1 MLSLKLRS
9 PGPFW
14 LEDLMYLVAD
24 QTRLL
29 PERAARAVARW
40 NRAVGQVRDVRNAC
54 GAQLRAAVQFSPGS
68 LIAHALRR
76 QPPKAAVQP
85 LAPELDEPQEW
96 RLATR
101 ALAEGREGAEAVAH
115 LHKEAAKQLDSATYV
130 LARLRD
136 ELRPLMVNI
145 ALPGDGPVALH
156 GSAAFETSLD
166 ALLALSRANA
176 ATRPKERAL
185 TAA

>member
-1 MLSLKLRS
+1 MLSLRLKT

-24 QTRLL
+24 ELRRL
-29 PERAARAVARW
+29 PERTAHAVAHGR
-40 NRAVGQVRDVRNAC
+40 RAIDRIREVRDAS
-54 GAQLRAAVQFSPGS
+54 AALLRPEA

-76 QPPKAAVQP
+76 QPPKPAVQQ
-85 LAPELDEPQEW
+85 LAPELNEPLEW
-96 RLATR
+96 NLATR
-101 ALAEGREGAEAVAH
+101 ALTESHLGAGAVTA
-115 LHKEAAKQLDSATYV
+115 LHKQAGEQLDSASYV

-136 ELRPLMVNI
+136 ELRPLMLTT
-145 ALPGDGPVALH
+145 ALPGDELVALR

-166 ALLALSRANA
+166 ALLALSRENA

-185 TAA
+185 SAA